1 MITKLNEYLIPSYEL
16 TKEETQELLE
26 SGYVETED
34 GFCITY
40 TDDGF
45 GKEIRIYKE
54 FDEYDGLTLYKEDK

>member
-1 MITKLNEYLIPSYEL
+1 MITHFNSDLVPSYEL

-26 SGYVETED
+26 TGYVETED

-40 TDDGF
+40 TDDGCV
-45 GKEIRIYKE
+45 KELRVYKE